1 MAAILGI
8 TFPIYAAIAIG
19 YWLVRAGWF
28 SAADMRLLGNYVLQ
42 IAMPALLFK
51 ALATRDFAQVFQQ
64 GYVLAYLGGGLATIT
79 VVYLWFT
86 LRRIDPARR
95 ALAVMG
101 SSCPNS
107 GFVGY
112 PIMLLAFPDIAGIVL
127 ALNLLVENIVL
138 IPICLVL
145 IDFAKGHSGAGLGV
159 RLGAILLGVLK
170 RPMVIGLLAG
180 MVVSVVGIPIPNPA
194 IRFLSMFADSAAAL
208 SLIAIGGALVGLPL
222 RGNKS
227 LAAQIAIGKLVLHP
241 ALVALAAA
249 LVSMAGLAGLPHD
262 LHIAVILSAAMPM
275 FGIYVVLA
283 QEQGLEGAASIA
295 MLAATSGAF
304 LTLNALLLRLI

>member
-1 MAAILGI
+1 MSAILGI

-28 SAADMRLLGNYVLQ
+28 SAADMGLLGKFVLN
-42 IAMPALLFK
+42 IAMPALLFR

-79 VVYLWFT
+79 VAYLWFT
-86 LRRIDPARR
+86 LKRVDPARR

-127 ALNLLVENIVL
+127 ALNMLVENIIL
-138 IPICLVL
+138 IPLCLVL
-145 IDFAKGHSGAGLGV
+145 IDFAKGHTGAGLGT
-159 RLGAILLGVLK
+159 RLGAILLGVLR
-170 RPMVIGLLAG
+170 RPMVVGLLAG
-180 MVVSVVGIPIPNPA
+180 LVASVVGVPIPSPVLGL
-194 IRFLSMFADSAAAL
+194 LSMLAASAAAL

-241 ALVALAAA
+241 ALVALVAT
-249 LVSMAGLAGLPHD
+249 LLPMAGLAGLPQD

-304 LTLNALLLRLI
+304 LTLNALMLWLI

>member
-8 TFPIYAAIAIG
+8 TFPIYAAIVIG
-19 YWLVRAGWF
+19 YCLVRAGWL
-28 SAADMRLLGNYVLQ
+28 SSADMRLLGNFVLN
-42 IAMPALLFK
+42 IALPALLFK

-64 GYVLAYLGGGLATIT
+64 GYVLAYLGGGVATII

-86 LRRIDPARR
+86 LKRIDPARR

-107 GFVGY
+107 GFVGF

-127 ALNLLVENIVL
+127 ALNILVENIIL

-145 IDFAKGHSGAGLGV
+145 IDFAKGNTGVGLGA
-159 RLGAILLGVLK
+159 RLGAILLGMLK
-170 RPMVIGLLAG
+170 RPMIIGLLAG
-180 MVVSVVGIPIPNPA
+180 LAVSLFGVPVPGPV
-194 IRFLSMFADSAAAL
+194 LGLTSMLADSAAAL

-227 LAAQIAIGKLVLHP
+227 LAAQIAIGKLVVHP

-249 LVSMAGLAGLPHD
+249 IVSMMGLAGMPDD

-304 LTLNALLLRLI
+304 FTLNALMLWLI

>member
-1 MAAILGI
+1 MVAILGI
-8 TFPIYAAIAIG
+8 TFPIYGAIGIG

-28 SAADMRLLGNYVLQ
+28 SAADMGLLGKFVLN
-42 IAMPALLFK
+42 IAMPALLFR
-51 ALATRDFAQVFQQ
+51 ALPTRDFAQVFQQ

-79 VVYLWFT
+79 VAYLWFA
-86 LRRIDPARR
+86 LKRLDPARR

-112 PIMLLAFPDIAGIVL
+112 PVMLLAFPDIAGIVL
-127 ALNLLVENIVL
+127 ALNMLVENIVL

-145 IDFAKGHSGAGLGV
+145 IDFAKGQTGAGLSA
-159 RLGAILLGVLK
+159 RLGAILLGVLR

-180 MVVSVVGIPIPNPA
+180 LAVSVLGIPVPDP
-194 IRFLSMFADSAAAL
+194 FVGLLSMLADSAAAL

-241 ALVALAAA
+241 ALVALAAV
-249 LVSMAGLAGLPHD
+249 LVSLVGLPGLTDD
-262 LHIAVILSAAMPM
+262 LHIAVILSSAMPM

-304 LTLNALLLRLI
+304 ITLNALMLWLI